1 MKQKPQRRVLAVLLA
16 LLVSLSACVPALAAS
31 GNAGEASGERATLGE
46 LIALDRAYL
55 EGVYQAMEKA
65 GKQSS
70 LPAWNEHTELAA
82 LAAVLVSQQMLVE
95 EASRA
100 QFRNVTESLRE
111 GKEPTLAAEQIKLI
125 IRELDLYWLHDVLMN
140 SVPARWSEVS
150 EPNDAMRRQLKK
162 SGGQTVHGD
171 SSTSFAMNQ
180 HLFQNTEGGLHYDVD
195 ASIPIYFYP
204 MFDIYTNGYQMMT
217 FRVVYNGT
225 GTINIDGFS
234 EIQIQDLTGSTVYA
248 GGYPIGDSNIYFRQP
263 IQVHSGES
271 AYFAVLFDPGTWY
284 DLSFDS
290 LYGADGKQQ
299 FAVQMKMI
307 NHPES

>member
-31 GNAGEASGERATLGE
+31 GNTGESSGERATLGE

-82 LAAVLVSQQMLVE
+82 LAAVLISQQMLVE
-95 EASRA
+95 RASQA
-100 QFRNVTESLRE
+100 EFRNLTESLRA
-111 GKEPTLAAEQIKLI
+111 GREPTPAAEQIKLTI
-125 IRELDLYWLHDVLMN
+125 NALDLYFLHDVLIN
-140 SVPARWSEVS
+140 SIPTRWSEVS
-150 EPNDAMRRQLKK
+150 EPNDAVRRQLKK
-162 SGGQTVHGD
+162 NGGKPVHGD
-171 SSTSFAMNQ
+171 DPASISRNP
-180 HLFQNTEGGLHYDVD
+180 HLFQNAEGGLHYDVD
-195 ASIPIYFYP
+195 ASTPIYFYP
-204 MFDIYTNGYQMMT
+204 VLDISTNGYQMMT